1 MLTAPLERMDLLTYG
16 IWLQALWMI
25 PVILDEIDLDR
36 MRVETLARGG
46 SSDIRLVASLIQIK
60 KEDHR
65 R

>member
-1 MLTAPLERMDLLTYG
+1 MDLLTYG